1 MTFNIVDSPVK
12 KRRLEWIQETSDE
25 SFEERLFA
33 GGYGGYGSTP
43 IKNVPPEP
51 HPHPPSE
58 SQQAPPSY
66 PQTQHTD
73 TNPQK
78 VPRSLPISSATSWGS
93 LPSSGLSKSTPSVDS
108 GSEVATDAD
117 VTDERILRR
126 RRRMEAFR
134 RGPLDDEQQAELRRK
149 RLLPV
154 ELEGRGRVLV
164 DLSGTGVPELLKEE
178 LSSPSK
184 RRTKKRR
191 GEPPTD
197 VQEMIGLSAGKRSRR
212 GRHNGKDGATRA
224 EPVPNWP
231 DEEFPWVLKTRE
243 RRERE
248 EKEEIEKMKRIER
261 FLESDSEDEDDIEEE
276 LDPTQELNLVLNVA
290 KW

>member
-1 MTFNIVDSPVK
+1 MTISIVDSPVK
-12 KRRLEWIQETSDE
+12 KRRLDWIQETSDE

-43 IKNVPPEP
+43 IRNTPAEA
-51 HPHPPSE
+51 HRHPPSGSHQGPSSLSKKQHTNTN
-58 SQQAPPSY
+58 SQNAPQPPS
-66 PQTQHTD
+66 
-73 TNPQK
+73 
-78 VPRSLPISSATSWGS
+78 ISSATSWGS
-93 LPSSGLSKSTPSVDS
+93 LPSGLSQSTPSVDS
-108 GSEVATDAD
+108 GSEVATDGD

-134 RGPLDDEQQAELRRK
+134 RGPLDDEQEIELRRK
-149 RLLPV
+149 RLLPM

-164 DLSGTGVPELLKEE
+164 DLSVAGVPELLKEE

-184 RRTKKRR
+184 RRAKKRR
-191 GEPPTD
+191 GETPTD
-197 VQEMIGLSAGKRSRR
+197 IQEMIGLSTGKKSRR
-212 GRHNGKDGATRA
+212 GRHNARDGAARA

-243 RRERE
+243 RKERE
-248 EKEEIEKMKRIER
+248 EKEEIEKMKRIEK
-261 FLESDSEDEDDIEEE
+261 FLESDSEDEDDVEEE
-276 LDPTQELNLVLNVA
+276 LDPAQELNFVLDVA